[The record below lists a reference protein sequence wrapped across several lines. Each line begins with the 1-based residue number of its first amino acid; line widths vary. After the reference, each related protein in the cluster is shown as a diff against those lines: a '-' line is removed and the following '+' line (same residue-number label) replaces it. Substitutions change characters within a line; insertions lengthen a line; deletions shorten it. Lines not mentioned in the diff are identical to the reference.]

1 MRRIYEVLE
10 GENIYM
16 NFTLKEG
23 REKGHVYLSDNA
35 AMLKKMCLPML
46 TRFGGI
52 SEMDYDDFISIAAQ
66 TVWETTQSY
75 NKSSGIAFDNYLAS
89 CILRKIKTEISR
101 RNRQK
106 RTMIIEVEDEYTGE
120 IKKEYVRP
128 IVIDFTDE
136 ADINKIACMPQFICQ
151 KDILEEIDLGSNKN
165 EVEFNSPKLE
175 EYMKTLSKREKK
187 VLKLLALGEKPL
199 EIQIK
204 LRINNKQYNES
215 IKNIR
220 SYERIQILF

>member
-1 MRRIYEVLE
+1 
-10 GENIYM
+10 
-16 NFTLKEG
+16 
-23 REKGHVYLSDNA
+23 
-35 AMLKKMCLPML
+35 
-46 TRFGGI
+46 
-52 SEMDYDDFISIAAQ
+52 
-66 TVWETTQSY
+66 
-75 NKSSGIAFDNYLAS
+75 
-89 CILRKIKTEISR
+89 
-101 RNRQK
+101 
-106 RTMIIEVEDEYTGE
+106 
-120 IKKEYVRP
+120 
-128 IVIDFTDE
+128 
-136 ADINKIACMPQFICQ
+136 MPQFICQ